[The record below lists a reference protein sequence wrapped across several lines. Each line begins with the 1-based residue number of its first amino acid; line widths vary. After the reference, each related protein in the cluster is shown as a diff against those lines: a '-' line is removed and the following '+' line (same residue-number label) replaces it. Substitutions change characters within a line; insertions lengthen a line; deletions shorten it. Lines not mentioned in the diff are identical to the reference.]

1 MFAVI
6 TKKNLRSMKKVQL
19 FNWLLIAF
27 VAIQFTSCEN
37 EPLEGEFPEEDEIVT
52 VEEGG
57 FIATIEGSEFIAE
70 SASAT
75 MSSDNTLIL
84 TGITDTGDTIIL
96 TAEQVAV
103 GVFDITAGLGN
114 LNSGLYSNDDNLPYI
129 SAEALGGLGTLY
141 LSEIDELGLT
151 VTGTFSF
158 TGARLAFD
166 EDGNPILDG
175 DGNPLIEMVEITSGE
190 FNKIAY
196 TLDDNGGETPLEDEF
211 FAKVDGID
219 FIPESITTTL
229 NEYAD
234 INVVKIVAVNADG
247 AIMRIDIPEE
257 LGVGTFAME
266 ALSDGTK
273 LISLYN
279 SNTGGENL
287 TSNPGTITITKFN
300 TNTGV
305 IEATFAFTATDPI
318 NVDPTVNEVTEG
330 SFAVDY
336 VGTPGDTA
344 TNFTAD
350 VDGVF
355 FNPDS
360 ITITESSFNG
370 VSRINITVIQ
380 TDVATGINQTM
391 GIYFPTDIEVGTYEL
406 TNQLIDGTESF
417 AQYSPDFGNSVTF
430 RSNPGVLTIVDYD
443 QEAGIIEG
451 TFSFLAV
458 DILNQDPAIY
468 EVTTGEFTLEL

>member
-1 MFAVI
+1 
-6 TKKNLRSMKKVQL
+6 MKKVQL

-166 EDGNPILDG
+166 EDGNLS
-175 DGNPLIEMVEITSGE
+175 LIHI
-190 FNKIAY
+190 
-196 TLDDNGGETPLEDEF
+196 
-211 FAKVDGID
+211 
-219 FIPESITTTL
+219 
-229 NEYAD
+229 
-234 INVVKIVAVNADG
+234 
-247 AIMRIDIPEE
+247 
-257 LGVGTFAME
+257 
-266 ALSDGTK
+266 
-273 LISLYN
+273 
-279 SNTGGENL
+279 
-287 TSNPGTITITKFN
+287 
-300 TNTGV
+300 
-305 IEATFAFTATDPI
+305 
-318 NVDPTVNEVTEG
+318 
-330 SFAVDY
+330 
-336 VGTPGDTA
+336 
-344 TNFTAD
+344 
-350 VDGVF
+350 
-355 FNPDS
+355 
-360 ITITESSFNG
+360 
-370 VSRINITVIQ
+370 
-380 TDVATGINQTM
+380 
-391 GIYFPTDIEVGTYEL
+391 
-406 TNQLIDGTESF
+406 
-417 AQYSPDFGNSVTF
+417 
-430 RSNPGVLTIVDYD
+430 
-443 QEAGIIEG
+443 
-451 TFSFLAV
+451 
-458 DILNQDPAIY
+458 
-468 EVTTGEFTLEL
+468 